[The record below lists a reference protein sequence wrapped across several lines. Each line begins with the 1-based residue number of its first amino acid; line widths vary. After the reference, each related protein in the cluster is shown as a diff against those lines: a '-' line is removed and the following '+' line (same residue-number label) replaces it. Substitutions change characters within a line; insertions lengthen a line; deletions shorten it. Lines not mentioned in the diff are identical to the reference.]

1 VQLPGLARVRH
12 TPNTQPPNH
21 PLHPNPTNLN
31 ATRKK
36 QTKKHTNIF
45 QNKYFKKQFFFF
57 FFNWTLSPLPDAL
70 ITVEI
75 SPIGSV
81 GFFSYQRTHVFIAE
95 AATLYI

>member
-1 VQLPGLARVRH
+1 MPPEKNKQK
-12 TPNTQPPNH
+12 NTQIYS
-21 PLHPNPTNLN
+21 
-31 ATRKK
+31 K
-36 QTKKHTNIF
+36 TNISK
-45 QNKYFKKQFFFF
+45 NNLIFF